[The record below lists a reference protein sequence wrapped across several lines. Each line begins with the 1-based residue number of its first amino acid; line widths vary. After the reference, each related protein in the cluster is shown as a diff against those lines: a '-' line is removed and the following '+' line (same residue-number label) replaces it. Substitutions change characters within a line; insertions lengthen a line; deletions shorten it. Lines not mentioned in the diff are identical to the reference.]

1 MSKEDIAFRKM
12 RHLVY
17 ILLLVMPAVS
27 CSRDDGTPHH
37 ERIDISSVAM
47 SDTVWVC
54 TSSGAKRFHA
64 SDTCRGL
71 RSCGERIVPCTRA
84 EAEQSFRTYCHR
96 CYISRD
102 NVGKANDDS
111 LVLGEYLYIDALN
124 ILHVDRKCSGIS
136 KIHGAT
142 PVTIYPLIEIQS
154 ECWYS
159 ICSKCVSGEI
169 LADIKRQIEA
179 NKL

>member
-1 MSKEDIAFRKM
+1 MM
-12 RHLVY
+12 RHLFY
-17 ILLLVMPAVS
+17 LLLLIFFLCS
-27 CSRDDGTPHH
+27 CSQSDKIQD
-37 ERIDISSVAM
+37 ESIDISSVM
-47 SDTVWVC
+47 DDDTVWVC

-64 SDTCRGL
+64 NDTCRGL
-71 RSCGERIVPCTRA
+71 LSCGEQIVTCTRA

-169 LADIKRQIEA
+169 LTDIKRQIEA